1 MRVQLFLASIIALT
15 LSVAVFAQPAA
26 SPEMTAA
33 AELMKQQKF
42 ADAAVIY
49 EKLVR
54 ADPKNGPAWY
64 YLGSARF
71 SLKDYRGA
79 ADAYEHNIPI
89 SGNPFAMYNLAC
101 AYSRMGQNEKA
112 LDELSKAID
121 DPKMVVATINFD
133 DPDLAAISG
142 DPRFAALRGKV
153 DRVVRP
159 CMYSDEAKQLNFW
172 VGEWDVY
179 NPQGR
184 KDGTSS
190 IQSFA
195 SGCGILENWTGTFG
209 GGGKSINF
217 YDAGDKKWHQYW
229 IGAAGGPQRYI
240 GAYSDGAIRYVGEP
254 TPSGPMVRL
263 TFFNID
269 ANTVRQLSERSAD
282 SGKTWQVNYDYKY
295 VRRKQ

>member
-1 MRVQLFLASIIALT
+1 MRVQLFLASVIALT
-15 LSVAVFAQPAA
+15 LSIAALAQPAT

-42 ADAAVIY
+42 ADAASIY
-49 EKLVR
+49 EKLVK
-54 ADPKNGPAWY
+54 ADPLNGPAWY

-89 SGNPFAMYNLAC
+89 SANPFAMYNLAC
-101 AYSRMGQNEKA
+101 AYSRLGERDRA
-112 LDELSKAID
+112 LDQLSKAID
-121 DPKMVVATINFD
+121 NPKMVVATINFD

-142 DPRFAALRGKV
+142 DARFATLRDKV

-159 CMYSDEAKQLNFW
+159 CIYSDEAKQFNFW

-195 SGCGILENWTGTFG
+195 SGCGIPRTGP
-209 GGGKSINF
+209 
-217 YDAGDKKWHQYW
+217 YLRRRREEHQ
-229 IGAAGGPQRYI
+229 
-240 GAYSDGAIRYVGEP
+240 
-254 TPSGPMVRL
+254 L
-263 TFFNID
+263 
-269 ANTVRQLSERSAD
+269 L
-282 SGKTWQVNYDYKY
+282 
-295 VRRKQ
+295 RRG